1 MALQRPFQ
9 QKRINGRVRSIT
21 EMAGHSSAL
30 GARDTADRM
39 QRAGIAPAASGIRTR
54 DDNIAAARADG
65 TFDAKRKAFNN
76 ANQGSFMDEAGR
88 IGPRAPGT
96 GGATGSP
103 AATSFV
109 SAPGGQGGSKQ
120 VKVPS
125 PGSMV
130 SAASSP
136 KPAIKATT
144 SPAMPTGIGMVDAV
158 TKQVSTRPDKP
169 VASQGSGFTSMP
181 PGSRDLYAE
190 EKAREAQAKPV
201 SMAAAASAPDS
212 VMKQAQ
218 ALGNAAKIAKS
229 PETAATMAK
238 AKASLPAKPISMAAA
253 AAPPKP
259 MTPPA
264 PSGASKP
271 KPTPQEMGKKLIAT
285 ATPDQWDQA
294 ANKPENDLKQAEAD
308 AIAGRMARMGA
319 VEKGARAVASAGDT
333 VLNTAG
339 DAVKGVGAM
348 VSAVRTGFPKV
359 VSDIQTSVRKSV
371 MGDSNE
377 SPAEKRFREMQ
388 EANNKAP
395 AKKESAPVTSPIIS
409 RAPST
414 PPLQPKKKVVA
425 SN

>member
-1 MALQRPFQ
+1 MAPQRPFQ

-39 QRAGIAPAASGIRTR
+39 QRAGIAPVVSIPYSDARWRTR

-65 TFDAKRKAFNN
+65 TFDAKRNAFNS
-76 ANQGSFMDEAGR
+76 ANKGSYMDEAGR
-88 IGPRAPGT
+88 IGSRAPGT
-96 GGATGSP
+96 GGAAASP

-109 SAPGGQGGSKQ
+109 SAPDGQGGSKQ
-120 VKVPS
+120 VKIQT
-125 PGSMV
+125 PGGVV

-136 KPAIKATT
+136 K
-144 SPAMPTGIGMVDAV
+144 
-158 TKQVSTRPDKP
+158 
-169 VASQGSGFTSMP
+169 
-181 PGSRDLYAE
+181 RDLYAE

>member
-1 MALQRPFQ
+1 
-9 QKRINGRVRSIT
+9 
-21 EMAGHSSAL
+21 
-30 GARDTADRM
+30 
-39 QRAGIAPAASGIRTR
+39 
-54 DDNIAAARADG
+54 
-65 TFDAKRKAFNN
+65 
-76 ANQGSFMDEAGR
+76 
-88 IGPRAPGT
+88 
-96 GGATGSP
+96 
-103 AATSFV
+103 
-109 SAPGGQGGSKQ
+109 
-120 VKVPS
+120 
-125 PGSMV
+125 
-130 SAASSP
+130 
-136 KPAIKATT
+136 
-144 SPAMPTGIGMVDAV
+144 
-158 TKQVSTRPDKP
+158 
-169 VASQGSGFTSMP
+169 
-181 PGSRDLYAE
+181 
-190 EKAREAQAKPV
+190 
-201 SMAAAASAPDS
+201 
-212 VMKQAQ
+212 MKQAQ